1 MDYCQKNLILIYIL
15 HKRKIMAIYK
25 LKRFASI
32 QENNDLNAY
41 GQQREDNLQK
51 NLQQSQISSRDL
63 QIENMKMQ
71 RSLMENQRSRQRLQA
86 EERQQ
91 VLKSQTQAQ
100 KLEQQKDEQEQKQ
113 MIQAKRVRDSKEN
126 PALTWGMVKKNTT
139 AKPPIPMK

>member
-1 MDYCQKNLILIYIL
+1 
-15 HKRKIMAIYK
+15 MAIYK

-71 RSLMENQRSRQRLQA
+71 RALMENQRARQRLQA

-91 VLKSQTQAQ
+91 VLKSQNSSSKNQ
-100 KLEQQKDEQEQKQ
+100 KQQKDEQEQKQ

>member
-71 RSLMENQRSRQRLQA
+71 RARQRLQA